1 MTNEET
7 RQLGIEFERRL
18 QTMYPAF
25 EIQEKLDTNTIY
37 SYLNE
42 YQMRYVKSLI
52 LALSQVE
59 QGSEQHKKIQSVLND
74 LICEAYDVTQVGQN
88 PTSMYFPKHVD
99 YELPSDF
106 LQYIYSWT
114 QVAKDYKH
122 EYEFPGA
129 RIQNELVKASDVQ
142 QIQNTAQNKGAIITR
157 PLAVLHDGGL
167 SILVDEYTDV
177 NAVLLTYYKMPHPFD
192 IVGVSENGPIY
203 DYCELPM
210 SCFDELVKGAVDMF
224 VQEYKFALQINN
236 NRRRRRKEDNE

>member
-1 MTNEET
+1 MTAEET

-42 YQMRYVKSLI
+42 YQLRYVKSLI

-59 QGSEQHKKIQSVLND
+59 QGSEQHKKIQSILSN
-74 LICEAYDVTQVGQN
+74 LICEGYTPDQTGQN
-88 PTSMYFPKHVD
+88 PNSAYFPKHVD
-99 YELPSDF
+99 YNLPEDF

-114 QVAKDYKH
+114 QITSDYKH
-122 EYEFPGA
+122 TYASPGA
-129 RIQNELVKASDVQ
+129 RIQNELVKTNDVQ
-142 QIQNTAQNKGAIITR
+142 QIQNIAQNQGAIITH
-157 PLAVLHDGGL
+157 PLAVLHDGLL
-167 SILVDEYTDV
+167 SVLVDEYTNV
-177 NAVLLTYYKMPHPFD
+177 NSVLLTYYKKPHVFD
-192 IVGVSENGPIY
+192 IIGSSESGPIF

-224 VQEYKFALQINN
+224 VQEYKFLLQLSS